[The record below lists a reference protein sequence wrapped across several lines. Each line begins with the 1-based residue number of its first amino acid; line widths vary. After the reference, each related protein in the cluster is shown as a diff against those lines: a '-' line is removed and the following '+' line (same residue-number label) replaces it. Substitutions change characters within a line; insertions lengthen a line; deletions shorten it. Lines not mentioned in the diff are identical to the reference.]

1 MNNQDYK
8 LKYQDL
14 KLKFHDAVDC
24 AFRLGMEQGMQ
35 TAQTQQ
41 AQQSQMAAQQ
51 PQPGQEGDIGG
62 GSEKMEQDPGTDGS
76 ELDQHIGTLE
86 SMLQKSDPTSSEALS
101 LKKSLEG
108 IKAYKNTLKQT
119 YDLKK
124 SEKAI
129 SAIGKAMKP
138 AFTVSKSATKNL
150 SEHGKKALNMQE
162 QIVSDLMKDFQDQ
175 QDILSQEVNKTLSF
189 EHLLED

>member
-1 MNNQDYK
+1 MKNQQWE
-8 LKYQDL
+8 LKYKDL

-51 PQPGQEGDIGG
+51 PQPGQEGQIGG
-62 GSEKMEQDPGTDGS
+62 PEQMEQDTGTDGS

-124 SEKAI
+124 SERAI

-138 AFTVSKSATKNL
+138 AFTMSKTATKNL

-189 EHLLED
+189 EHLLGD